1 MRGSEYFLYLFSG
14 MTFNG
19 ARRLGEVGLRGRKF
33 KTEADVERHRKK
45 GFGGGVGASYVPW
58 LRVQDVPS
66 QGRSHRIPGLKFDRV
81 HHLLSD
87 LERAYYLACEFS
99 DDVIDIREQYPLF
112 PREKTQAI
120 ASSEGIR
127 HPVYPGSS
135 VPLVMT
141 TDFLLTIRQLD
152 GSEKLVAR
160 SVKYTKE
167 LAGKDSLR
175 ALEKLKIEK
184 LFWNNQ
190 GVDWNIVTEEMFT
203 PDLVKNLGLIRN
215 YSNLPRALLQQ
226 SLQADFIQLLVE
238 YRPYPLD
245 AAECLRKIASRM
257 HITYPDAK
265 NIFLYLV
272 WNKRLIFDLTKAPIQ
287 MQSPIPNFEV
297 YEDDSGVQT
306 SAGVAI

>member
-1 MRGSEYFLYLFSG
+1 M
-14 MTFNG
+14 
-19 ARRLGEVGLRGRKF
+19 RGRKF

-45 GFGGGVGASYVPW
+45 GFGDGAGASYVPW

-81 HHLLSD
+81 HHLFSD

-99 DDVIDIREQYPLF
+99 EDVIDIREQYPLF

-120 ASSEGIR
+120 ATSNGIR

-141 TDFLLTIRQLD
+141 TDFLLTVRQLD

-167 LAGKDSLR
+167 LSGKDPLR
-175 ALEKLKIEK
+175 TLEKLKIEK
-184 LFWNNQ
+184 LFWNSQ
-190 GVDWNIVTEEMFT
+190 GIDWNIVTEERFT
-203 PDLVKNLGLIRN
+203 PNLVKNLGLLRN
-215 YSNLPRALLQQ
+215 YSSLPRALLEQ
-226 SLQADFIQLLVE
+226 SLQTDFIQFLVE
-238 YRPYPLD
+238 YRPYPLN

-257 HITYPDAK
+257 HINYQDAK
-265 NIFLYLV
+265 NIFLYLA
-272 WNKRLIFDLTKAPIQ
+272 WNKRLIFDLSKAPIQ
-287 MQSPIPNFEV
+287 MQSTIPSFEI
-297 YEDDSGVQT
+297 YDDDCGVQAA
-306 SAGVAI
+306 AGVAI

>member
-1 MRGSEYFLYLFSG
+1 
-14 MTFNG
+14 
-19 ARRLGEVGLRGRKF
+19 
-33 KTEADVERHRKK
+33 
-45 GFGGGVGASYVPW
+45 
-58 LRVQDVPS
+58 VQDVPS
-66 QGRSHRIPGLKFDRV
+66 RGRSHRIPGVKSDRV

-87 LERAYYLACEFS
+87 LERAYHLICEFS
-99 DDVIDIREQYPLF
+99 EDIIDIREQYPLF

-120 ASSEGIR
+120 ASSKGIR
-127 HPVYPGSS
+127 HPTYPGSS

-160 SVKYTKE
+160 SVKYTKD

-175 ALEKLKIEK
+175 TLEKLKIEK

-203 PDLVKNLGLIRN
+203 PDLVKNLGLLHK
-215 YSNLPRALLQQ
+215 YSNLPRALLEQ
-226 SLQADFIQLLVE
+226 SLQADFIKLLVE
-238 YRPYPLD
+238 YRPYPLN

-257 HITYPDAK
+257 HITYQDSK
-265 NIFLYLV
+265 DIFHYLA
-272 WNKRLIFDLTKAPIQ
+272 WNKRLIFDFSKAPIQ

-297 YEDDSGVQT
+297 YEDDCRVQVP
-306 SAGVAI
+306 AGVAI